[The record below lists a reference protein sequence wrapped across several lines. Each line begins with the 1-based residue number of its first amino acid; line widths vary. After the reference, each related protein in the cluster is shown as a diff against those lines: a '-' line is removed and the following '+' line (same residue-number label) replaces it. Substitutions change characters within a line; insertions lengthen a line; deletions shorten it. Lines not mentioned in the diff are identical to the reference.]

1 MEFSISSPGF
11 FFMEFNK
18 FDGSNSDLMV
28 RCKIT
33 QGPEFY
39 FEKIVLSDSIGSVFL
54 VFEISYIL
62 AVLWFN

>member
-1 MEFSISSPGF
+1 
-11 FFMEFNK
+11 MEFNK